1 MSFSNNE
8 MSMSDRALTDLTVA
22 KSAMS
27 KSLESTVPSLD
38 CSFSI
43 TKYNHN
49 TVVLTLALVKWV
61 EYTVTLLLS
70 HAIHRP

>member
-1 MSFSNNE
+1 
-8 MSMSDRALTDLTVA
+8 MSMLDRALTDLTVD
-22 KSAMS
+22 KFAMS

-49 TVVLTLALVKWV
+49 TVAFDFSIGKMGRVL
-61 EYTVTLLLS
+61 
-70 HAIHRP
+70 